1 MHIDMKK
8 ILLSLLLLGLV
19 LPMAYRASAQE
30 KPWMQYIYFSG
41 YYQAGFSVTDAM
53 DNTFY
58 IKRARLA
65 FTGDLYKGDYGKF
78 EYKVQAEFAGSPKLV
93 DYFVKWTVCD
103 EFGFQF
109 GQFKNLVTVENSEY
123 APLKLELIDY
133 SLVVQR
139 FARMSGSD
147 LFLGASATGREMGFQ
162 FYGKWFPMA
171 DGHALV
177 RYNVGLF
184 NGNGINKSDDD
195 RCKNFQARVMIFPIK
210 DFSIS
215 GCYERRIGHM
225 DEVPI
230 YRDYDYRIFDRYG
243 MCLAYDGKIGWL
255 RTEYMAGHTFGER
268 AEGAYVT
275 AGYRITPTF
284 NIGARYDYFNA
295 NSRWEGF
302 EQRYITVGTSWHP
315 FPRLRLQLNYT
326 HKQEANGN
334 TSQLVNLMSSIIL

>member
-1 MHIDMKK
+1 MKK
-8 ILLSLLLLGLV
+8 LILTLLLLV
-19 LPMAYRASAQE
+19 AATPCFHRATAQE
-30 KPWMQYIYFSG
+30 KPWMQYINFSG
-41 YYQAGFSVTDAM
+41 YYQAGFSITDTY

-65 FTGDLYKGDYGKF
+65 FAGDLYKGDYGKF

-103 EFGFQF
+103 GFGFQF
-109 GQFKNLVTVENSEY
+109 GQFKTPLTYENSEY

-162 FYGKWFPMA
+162 FYGKWFPMS

-177 RYNVGLF
+177 RYNVALF
-184 NGNGINKSDDD
+184 NGNGINKSDND
-195 RCKNFQARVMIFPIK
+195 RLKNFMARVMIFPVK

-215 GCYERRIGHM
+215 GCYERRLGYM
-225 DEVPI
+225 DEVQI
-230 YRDYDYRIFDRYG
+230 YNEYDYRILDRYG
-243 MCLAYDGKIGWL
+243 VCLAYDSKIGWF

-275 AGYRITPTF
+275 AGYRITPAF
-284 NIGARYDYFNA
+284 NIGARYDYFTS
-295 NSRWEGF
+295 NSKWEGF
-302 EQRYITVGTSWHP
+302 DQHYVTVGASWHP
-315 FPRLRLQLNYT
+315 FPKLRLQLNYT
-326 HKQEANGN
+326 HKQEPDRSVTNM
-334 TSQLVNLMSSIIL
+334 VNLMSSIIL